1 MPLYY
6 DIISSPIGEMVLTSH
21 GSTLNGLMLDSP
33 PPEGAILDRGK
44 LKPFVDEL
52 KEYLAGER
60 RTFSFRVDQ
69 PGTDFQKRVWNELM
83 KIPFGERI
91 SYAELARRIGQ
102 PNASRAVGSAN
113 GKNQIAVVVPCHRV
127 IASGGKIGGYGGGL
141 WRKEWLLDLESKN

>member
-6 DIISSPIGEMVLTSH
+6 ATISSPIGEMVLTSN
-21 GSTLNGLMLDSP
+21 GSTLNGLMLESP
-33 PPEGAILDRGK
+33 PPEGAMLDREK
-44 LKPFVDEL
+44 LKPFVEEI

-60 RTFSFRVDQ
+60 RAFSFRVDQ
-69 PGTDFQKRVWNELM
+69 PGTDFQKRVWKELM
-83 KIPFGERI
+83 RIPFGETI
-91 SYAELARRIGQ
+91 SYGELARRIGQ